1 MRDQT
6 SIRLLNLVEQVPVL
20 LQTMSEQEMSNQPA
34 PGKWSKKEILG
45 HLIDSAANNHRRFIL
60 AQIEPQPYRVI
71 RYDQNEWVRLNDYE
85 RASSDEIVQLWQ
97 LYNRQIVRTINQIPG
112 SKLSYTCILDGL
124 ESVTLEWLID
134 DYLSHLE
141 HHLRQIFPEQAFI
154 LFQVPLK

>member
-6 SIRLLNLVEQVPVL
+6 SVRLSALVEQVPAL
-20 LQTMSEQEMSNQPA
+20 LQTLSEQEINTPTD

-71 RYDQNEWVRLNDYE
+71 SYNQNEWVRLNDYQHT
-85 RASSDEIVQLWQ
+85 SSDEIVQLWQ
-97 LYNRQIVRTINQIPG
+97 LYNRRIVRTINQIPG

-124 ESVTLEWLID
+124 VPVTLEWLID
-134 DYLSHLE
+134 DYLAHLE
-141 HHLRQIFPEQAFI
+141 HHLQQIFPEQAF
-154 LFQVPLK
+154 LLSRSPQ